1 MISMMLN
8 SQFNCHVHKFVKA
21 VKGSAW
27 ELTDEVLSL
36 GQLSP
41 ITNLVS
47 CEFLGYTKASLA

>member
-8 SQFNCHVHKFVKA
+8 SQFNCHVHKIVKA

-36 GQLSP
+36 GQLLS
-41 ITNLVS
+41 ITNLVT
-47 CEFLGYTKASLA
+47 ELRILGVY